1 MITYY
6 SYTRK
11 TVSLHLN
18 NTFVIKKKCFSFC
31 WNVISL
37 GIPNTIDDLT
47 NFSIDI
53 YDLHTNKKLE

>member
-1 MITYY
+1 MLTPEI
-6 SYTRK
+6 
-11 TVSLHLN
+11 SLHLN
-18 NTFVIKKKCFSFC
+18 NTCVIKKKCFSFC